1 MHVSFR
7 NRLTFFFILLV
18 ILPVLAVAVVG
29 IMIVRSNENSNTNEL
44 IFDVPAIIAWVTAF
58 MTLLPGDVLLTGTPE
73 GVGKLADG
81 DVVEVEVEGV
91 GVLRNEVRG

>member
-1 MHVSFR
+1 MVFG
-7 NRLTFFFILLV
+7 
-18 ILPVLAVAVVG
+18 VA
-29 IMIVRSNENSNTNEL
+29 TL
-44 IFDVPAIIAWVTAF
+44 IEYTTAF
-58 MTLLPGDVLLTGTPE
+58 MTLLPGDVLLAGTPE